1 MRDDGRR
8 EYYGRGPEEVRR
20 RMEEVPARRGG
31 MFAGNRSLL
40 IIFIDI
46 VIILIIYGL
55 YVTFLAGP
63 TSVRTIDGYRFSLS
77 ASPLESSALAT
88 LRISAGEAAEAE
100 DPIVTVRFRDAG
112 DGRGDAG
119 DGRGDADDRRGD
131 ADDRREDADE
141 GGAALGNGSTVE
153 VKDVLP
159 DREGQERV
167 FRRRVRLR
175 EDQELIRVEV
185 DALGE
190 SFTLEASAGLQ

>member
-1 MRDDGRR
+1 MRDNGRR

-20 RMEEVPARRGG
+20 RMEEAPERRGG

-77 ASPLESSALAT
+77 ASSLESSALAT
-88 LRISAGEAAEAE
+88 LRISAGEGAEAD

-112 DGRGDAG
+112 DAGVGRGAAN
-119 DGRGDADDRRGD
+119 DGRRDAEDGRAAAPGD
-131 ADDRREDADE
+131 
-141 GGAALGNGSTVE
+141 GSTVE

-159 DREGQERV
+159 EREGQERV
-167 FRRRVRLR
+167 FRRRVTLG

>member
-1 MRDDGRR
+1 MRDNGRR

-20 RMEEVPARRGG
+20 RMEEAPERRGG

-77 ASPLESSALAT
+77 ASSLESSALAT
-88 LRISAGEAAEAE
+88 LRISAGEGAEAD

-112 DGRGDAG
+112 DGAR
-119 DGRGDADDRRGD
+119 RDADD
-131 ADDRREDADE
+131 
-141 GGAALGNGSTVE
+141 GGAAPGDGSTVE

-159 DREGQERV
+159 EREGQERV
-167 FRRRVRLR
+167 FRRRVTLG

>member
-8 EYYGRGPEEVRR
+8 QYYGRGPEEVRR

-112 DGRGDAG
+112 DGRGDA
-119 DGRGDADDRRGD
+119 
-131 ADDRREDADE
+131 DDRREDADE